1 VPDAAETKRGVAGAE
16 PDELTGAVPAPPVP
30 RAALVTGGGK
40 RIGRALA
47 LALAAD
53 GFAVGVHYHHSQAAA
68 ERVVA
73 AIRGHGGEAL
83 AFGADLADEAAVRI
97 LLPRVEHAFGAVG
110 CLVNNAGV
118 FEEDNVKTATRDSW
132 DRHLSV
138 NLRAPF
144 VLIQDMAARL
154 PAEAGGVVINL
165 LDQRVWSL
173 TPYFV
178 SYTLSKAGLWTLTRT
193 MALALAPRIR
203 VNGIGPGPTLPSPRQ
218 DAEQFR
224 RQCRQMPLGR
234 GTSPQEIV
242 AAMRFILAAPALTGQ
257 MIALDG
263 GQHLGW
269 AQPARAS
276 ITEE

>member
-1 VPDAAETKRGVAGAE
+1 VSDDVETKHGEAGAE
-16 PDELTGAVPAPPVP
+16 PDELTGAVPTPPLP
-30 RAALVTGGGK
+30 RAALVTGGGQ

-47 LALAAD
+47 LALAED
-53 GFAVGVHYHHSQAAA
+53 GFAVAVHYHQSQAAA

-73 AIRGHGGEAL
+73 AIRGRGGEAL
-83 AFGADLADEAAVRI
+83 ALGADLADEAAVHA
-97 LLPRVEHAFGAVG
+97 LVPRVEHAFGPLG

-118 FEEDNVKTATRDSW
+118 FEEDSVATVTRDSW
-132 DRHLSV
+132 DRHLAV

-144 VLIQDMAARL
+144 VLVQEMAARL
-154 PAEAGGVVINL
+154 PAVAGGVVINL

-178 SYTLSKAGLWTLTRT
+178 SYTLSKAGLWALTQT

-242 AAMRFILAAPALTGQ
+242 AAMRFILAAPAMTGQ

-269 AQPARAS
+269 AQSVRGPIA
-276 ITEE
+276 EE

>member
-1 VPDAAETKRGVAGAE
+1 MPAGEREPAE
-16 PDELTGAVPAPPVP
+16 ELTGALQVPPVP
-30 RAALVTGGGK
+30 KAALVTGGAR

-53 GFAVGVHYHHSQAAA
+53 GFAVAIHHRRSHAAA
-68 ERVVA
+68 ENLVA
-73 AIRGHGGEAL
+73 LIRGKGGRAVAL
-83 AFGADLADEAAVRI
+83 AADLGDERAVRE
-97 LLPRVEHAFGAVG
+97 LLPRAEQALGPIG

-118 FEEDNVKTATRDSW
+118 FASDTVETATHDSW
-132 DRHLSV
+132 DLHLAV

-144 VLIQDMAARL
+144 VLIQDFAARL
-154 PAEAGGVVINL
+154 PKTAGGVVVNL

-178 SYTLSKAGLWTLTRT
+178 SYTLSKAGLWTLTQT

-203 VNGIGPGPTLPSPRQ
+203 VNGIGPGPALPSPRQ
-218 DAEQFR
+218 NAEEFA
-224 RQCRQMPLGR
+224 RQCATMPLRR
-234 GTSPQEIV
+234 GTGPEEI
-242 AAMRFILAAPALTGQ
+242 AAALRFILAAPAMTGQ

-269 AQPARAS
+269 AQSQRLP
-276 ITEE
+276 ITE